1 MYEKTVT
8 TESAEETAAIF
19 GNYDKNAI
27 LIEKI
32 FSVSI
37 GNRISETTAGDC
49 IVIRGEEQFE

>member
-32 FSVSI
+32 FSVRS
-37 GNRISETTAGDC
+37 RKRS
-49 IVIRGEEQFE
+49 VSPRKP